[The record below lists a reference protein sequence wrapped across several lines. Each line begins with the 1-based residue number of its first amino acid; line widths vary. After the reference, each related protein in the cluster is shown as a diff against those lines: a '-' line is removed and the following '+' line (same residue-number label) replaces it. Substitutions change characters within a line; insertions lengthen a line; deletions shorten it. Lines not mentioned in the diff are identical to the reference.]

1 MSPLFFKSKVKE
13 VDPAETK
20 RRLDVQSALIVDVRE
35 HDEWREGHIPGAE
48 HVPLGQIHARSSEIL
63 KAPEVVFVCR
73 SGGRSA
79 SAANALTKA
88 GHANA
93 YSMAGGMIAWTR
105 QNLPVKR

>member
-20 RRLDVQSALIVDVRE
+20 RRLDSQSALVVDVRE
-35 HDEWREGHIPGAE
+35 ADEWREGHIAGAK
-48 HVPLGQIHARSSEIL
+48 HIPLGQIRARSAEIM

-73 SGGRSA
+73 SGSRSA
-79 SAANALTKA
+79 SAADALTKA

-93 YSMAGGMIAWTR
+93 YDMAGGMLAWKR
-105 QNLPVKR
+105 QNLPVKH